1 MVNADKFGAWVMSRL
16 SPSFEAD
23 DTKLT
28 ESDGN
33 LKDPRSSSRRL
44 VGCPTKKAMVL
55 MLVVIRIVNGY
66 SILRLS
72 KSSDLNLDFDS

>member
-16 SPSFEAD
+16 SPLFEAD

-33 LKDPRSSSRRL
+33 VKDPRSSSRRL
-44 VGCPTKKAMVL
+44 VGCPIKKGMVLVL
-55 MLVVIRIVNGY
+55 MLMIRIVNGIRLFDY
-66 SILRLS
+66 PKVSIR
-72 KSSDLNLDFDS
+72 F

>member
-1 MVNADKFGAWVMSRL
+1 MVNADTFGAWVMSRL

-33 LKDPRSSSRRL
+33 VKDPRSSSRRL
-44 VGCPTKKAMVL
+44 VGCPIKKGMVL
-55 MLVVIRIVNGY
+55 VLVLVLMIRMENGIRLFK
-66 SILRLS
+66 SFNPILGY
-72 KSSDLNLDFDS
+72 DS